1 MTSEPSKDDKHYIKL
16 KPVTPD
22 MLDITWDGND
32 ATIPGTMLKIQEWIT
47 RTGHFRLF
55 VEHGAVRIGRYTM
68 IDDFDAIDFIQK
80 SLPDVKRTLANACP
94 PTPKRV
100 TAYNLTTAAKASPY
114 KKVDAK
120 DAATKMPTAVVDQ
133 NAVDEEDSSLL
144 ASLVMVFGG
153 HRNGRNAAVDAAGS
167 GRKYIDLMLERAK
180 KADASD
186 RAVVMASYLK
196 LIQKGIEGEIT
207 PEKLADFHEAYEI
220 AESHIDAKLRQP
232 TEAKVEMITRIA
244 LSDPAIRQLYLLDIK
259 AKAPTTMAQAI
270 EYVDAILKTNVRIAE
285 LDTINNGSVG
295 AALAATRAAEDT
307 RVAELE
313 ARVAQLAALAALS
326 K

>member
-167 GRKYIDLMLERAK
+167 GRKYIDLML
-180 KADASD
+180 S
-186 RAVVMASYLK
+186 
-196 LIQKGIEGEIT
+196 
-207 PEKLADFHEAYEI
+207 
-220 AESHIDAKLRQP
+220 LRLQP
-232 TEAKVEMITRIA
+232 VE
-244 LSDPAIRQLYLLDIK
+244 
-259 AKAPTTMAQAI
+259 
-270 EYVDAILKTNVRIAE
+270 
-285 LDTINNGSVG
+285 
-295 AALAATRAAEDT
+295 
-307 RVAELE
+307 
-313 ARVAQLAALAALS
+313 
-326 K
+326 

>member
-1 MTSEPSKDDKHYIKL
+1 
-16 KPVTPD
+16 
-22 MLDITWDGND
+22 
-32 ATIPGTMLKIQEWIT
+32 
-47 RTGHFRLF
+47 
-55 VEHGAVRIGRYTM
+55 
-68 IDDFDAIDFIQK
+68 
-80 SLPDVKRTLANACP
+80 
-94 PTPKRV
+94 
-100 TAYNLTTAAKASPY
+100 
-114 KKVDAK
+114 
-120 DAATKMPTAVVDQ
+120 
-133 NAVDEEDSSLL
+133 
-144 ASLVMVFGG
+144 
-153 HRNGRNAAVDAAGS
+153 
-167 GRKYIDLMLERAK
+167 
-180 KADASD
+180 
-186 RAVVMASYLK
+186 MASYLK

-313 ARVAQLAALAALS
+313 DRHARDCSRQTRKAPLQTHHERALRAYLRVHAPLRRPALA
-326 K
+326 